1 MTITRHP
8 TQPVQP
14 HELRPHR
21 SIVKIILSLAVV
33 SLLLAAACT
42 SQKPS
47 PDEVREKT
55 AQATSDIKRD
65 AQALAQGVKEGWNRD
80 QPLDVN
86 KATKDQLLS
95 LPGINAERAD
105 RIVAGRPYSSS
116 SDLVSRRVISQQEY
130 DNIKDKVTAK
140 D

>member
-1 MTITRHP
+1 M
-8 TQPVQP
+8 
-14 HELRPHR
+14 
-21 SIVKIILSLAVV
+21 VKIILSFAVV
-33 SLLLAAACT
+33 FLLLTAACT

-47 PDEVREKT
+47 PDEVRERT
-55 AQATSDIKRD
+55 AQATSDIKRN

-80 QPLDVN
+80 RPLDVN
-86 KATKDQLLS
+86 KATKDQLLT

-105 RIVAGRPYSSS
+105 RIIAGRPYSSS

-130 DNIKDKVTAK
+130 DTIKDKVTAK

>member
-1 MTITRHP
+1 M
-8 TQPVQP
+8 
-14 HELRPHR
+14 
-21 SIVKIILSLAVV
+21 VKIIAPFAVV
-33 SLLLAAACT
+33 LLLLATACT

-86 KATKDQLLS
+86 KATKEQLLS
-95 LPGINAERAD
+95 LPGINSERAD
-105 RIVAGRPYSSS
+105 RIIAGRPYSSAS
-116 SDLVSRRVISQQEY
+116 ELVSRRAISQQEY
-130 DNIKDKVTAK
+130 ENIKERVTAK